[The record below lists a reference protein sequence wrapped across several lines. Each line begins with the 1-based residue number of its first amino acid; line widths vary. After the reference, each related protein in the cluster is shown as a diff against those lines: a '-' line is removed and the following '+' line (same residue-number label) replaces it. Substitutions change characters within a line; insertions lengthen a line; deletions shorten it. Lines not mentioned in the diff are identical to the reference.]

1 MKSRVI
7 AGLVLVPAAF
17 VLLLAA
23 TRSPG
28 QGESTDADAALAAAT
43 DQVQAVTRRVNIFLG
58 AEGRFSYRDANGEAA
73 NSIRAN
79 RGDTIEWTCSAGNW
93 TILIAG
99 DVSPFSGEVFTI
111 GDRANTVKSLTIRD
125 DAPDGTYKYSVVV
138 MAGRAPRT
146 DDPEIIIGG
155 G

>member
-1 MKSRVI
+1 MKRRVL
-7 AGLVLVPAAF
+7 AGLVLVFAAF

-28 QGESTDADAALAAAT
+28 QGESNDADAALAAAT
-43 DQVQAVTRRVNIFLG
+43 DQGQAVTHRVNIFLNPQSQ
-58 AEGRFSYRDANGEAA
+58 FSYRDARGEAA
-73 NSIRAN
+73 NTLRVN

-93 TILIAG
+93 TIIIAG

>member
-7 AGLVLVPAAF
+7 AGLVFVPAAL

-23 TRSPG
+23 TR
-28 QGESTDADAALAAAT
+28 QGVSTDADAALDEPNQPA
-43 DQVQAVTRRVNIFLG
+43 QAVTHRVNIFLDAQG
-58 AEGRFSYRDANGEAA
+58 QFSYRDANGESA
-73 NSIRAN
+73 STVRVN

-93 TILIAG
+93 TILITG
-99 DVSPFSGEVFTI
+99 DVTPFSGQVFTV
-111 GDRANTVKSLTIRD
+111 GDRANTVKSLTIRG

-138 MAGRAPRT
+138 LAAGALRT